1 MSIEY
6 YIIKLHFKHELSI
19 KEIAAII
26 NKTELYVAKII
37 AVEKQTITDLRRK
50 ETWLILN
57 EEQKNQ

>member
-1 MSIEY
+1 MNIEY

-37 AVEKQTITDLRRK
+37 AVEKQTIIDLKRK

>member
-26 NKTELYVAKII
+26 NKTELYVAKVI
-37 AVEKQTITDLRRK
+37 AVEKQTIIDLKRK
-50 ETWLILN
+50 ETWLIIN